1 MAYSDQSTFL
11 PLGSTLWK
19 HNVPTKLPRQTSR
32 HALLGRVGNK
42 EHYPKKGTYHTAEVT
57 SMKPGQN
64 IQDSINI
71 HTTLS
76 NSRSKELLKN
86 I

>member
-1 MAYSDQSTFL
+1 
-11 PLGSTLWK
+11 
-19 HNVPTKLPRQTSR
+19 
-32 HALLGRVGNK
+32 
-42 EHYPKKGTYHTAEVT
+42 
-57 SMKPGQN
+57 MKPGQN